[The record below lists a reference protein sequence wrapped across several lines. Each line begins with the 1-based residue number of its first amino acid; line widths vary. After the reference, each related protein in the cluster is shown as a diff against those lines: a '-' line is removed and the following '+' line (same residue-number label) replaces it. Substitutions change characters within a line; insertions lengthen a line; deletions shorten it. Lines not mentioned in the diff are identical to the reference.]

1 MITRVP
7 LQGGGSERS
16 RGPSV
21 GLEGEGLVG
30 RCCANCAALF
40 TLRTEMGALSIRSA
54 LLRTESQVIQK
65 ADFGSIPIVDLR
77 CTEREIV
84 AAIADACI
92 ARLCPFGTLHRHSAP
107 SALMSVMVP
116 VSRTEPGRAEPA
128 IDQLCT
134 RHATS

>member
-1 MITRVP
+1 VITRVP

-16 RGPSV
+16 RGSSV

-40 TLRTEMGALSIRSA
+40 TLRTEVGALSIRSA

-65 ADFGSIPIVDLR
+65 ADFGSIPIVDLH

-92 ARLCPFGTLHRHSAP
+92 ARCAP
-107 SALMSVMVP
+107 SALF
-116 VSRTEPGRAEPA
+116 TA
-128 IDQLCT
+128 ILPR
-134 RHATS
+134 RH